1 MSTQATGPAPAAE
14 RRHSLGAPLPLRV
27 GFVGEG
33 ARKLLGGSVEAV
45 SLEPGA
51 SGEASGLAALVV
63 EAEPAGFD
71 RAQVKRLATS
81 ARESGAVVIGV
92 WTGEGEAIWDEVA
105 DLAVGA
111 PGAPAGKA
119 VAIAPPA
126 DVRTFNPLNGF
137 RELDAA
143 GYAAVISGRSGT
155 PAELDRGRALLD
167 SVAEHEPVLALV
179 HRGTDV
185 PPLGP
190 EVQRAPLP
198 RAPMGVLRKVRPRL
212 GVIDH
217 PSFHDSEWQRAG
229 WIARLSAAGVPVAC
243 AELSAVVRELLGEEL
258 AGLLDGVAV
267 RDLADLDVRE
277 RVSVALRRAAL
288 RGHSTEA
295 GWRRICAAVGIPLP
309 SRPMIS
315 VIFATRRE
323 DWLEHGLA
331 QVARQ
336 TYEPR
341 ELVVCLHGDAFSDD
355 IEERVRATAPKPLK
369 IVRVDGDLV
378 LGDALNAGVEVAE
391 GDLITKMDDDDYYN
405 TDHLWD
411 LALACEYAEADLVGK
426 AAEFAYL
433 EWIDLTI
440 RRFMGDAESDHPRL
454 AGGALMARRE
464 PLLAVGGWPSRA
476 RGEDTWIVKNF
487 KRAGKRTW
495 RTHGFGYIL
504 NRHGRDHT
512 WNTNADYFLVQ
523 SQREWRGLRFDQT
536 AID

>member
-1 MSTQATGPAPAAE
+1 
-14 RRHSLGAPLPLRV
+14 
-27 GFVGEG
+27 
-33 ARKLLGGSVEAV
+33 
-45 SLEPGA
+45 
-51 SGEASGLAALVV
+51 
-63 EAEPAGFD
+63 
-71 RAQVKRLATS
+71 
-81 ARESGAVVIGV
+81 
-92 WTGEGEAIWDEVA
+92 
-105 DLAVGA
+105 
-111 PGAPAGKA
+111 
-119 VAIAPPA
+119 
-126 DVRTFNPLNGF
+126 
-137 RELDAA
+137 
-143 GYAAVISGRSGT
+143 
-155 PAELDRGRALLD
+155 
-167 SVAEHEPVLALV
+167 
-179 HRGTDV
+179 
-185 PPLGP
+185 
-190 EVQRAPLP
+190 
-198 RAPMGVLRKVRPRL
+198 
-212 GVIDH
+212 
-217 PSFHDSEWQRAG
+217 
-229 WIARLSAAGVPVAC
+229 
-243 AELSAVVRELLGEEL
+243 
-258 AGLLDGVAV
+258 
-267 RDLADLDVRE
+267 
-277 RVSVALRRAAL
+277 
-288 RGHSTEA
+288 
-295 GWRRICAAVGIPLP
+295 
-309 SRPMIS
+309 MIS

-341 ELVVCLHGDAFSDD
+341 ELVVCLHGDAFSED
-355 IEERVRATAPKPLK
+355 IEERVRATAPKPVK

-411 LALACEYAEADLVGK
+411 LVLACEYAEADLVGK
-426 AAEFAYL
+426 AAEFVYL

-454 AGGALMARRE
+454 AGGGLMARRE